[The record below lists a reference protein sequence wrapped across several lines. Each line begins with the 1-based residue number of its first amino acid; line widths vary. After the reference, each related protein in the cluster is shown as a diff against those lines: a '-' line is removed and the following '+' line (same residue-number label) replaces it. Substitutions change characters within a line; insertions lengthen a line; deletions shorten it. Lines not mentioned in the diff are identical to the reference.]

1 MNFTGKIIAI
11 LPARSGIGKNSG
23 KEWRS
28 QDFVVEDASGRF
40 VQSFVFSLFNKDL
53 PAAVGDEVEVT
64 FDARAKE
71 WQGRWFNSLEA
82 FSVTPTSTSRNPATS
97 ESRKNDIT
105 QERKPENP
113 NEKDDLPF

>member
-11 LPARSGIGKNSG
+11 LPARSGISQKSG
-23 KEWRS
+23 KEWKS

-64 FDARAKE
+64 FDAKAKE

-82 FSVTPTSTSRNPATS
+82 FSVKPLSMNASQDTTRNP
-97 ESRKNDIT
+97 EPR
-105 QERKPENP
+105 QPET
-113 NEKDDLPF
+113 NEKEDDLPF

>member
-82 FSVTPTSTSRNPATS
+82 FSVNPISRNPATS
-97 ESRKNDIT
+97 ESRNDIP

-113 NEKDDLPF
+113 NEKDDDLPF

>member
-82 FSVTPTSTSRNPATS
+82 FSVTPTSRNPATS
-97 ESRKNDIT
+97 ESRHHDIT
-105 QERKPENP
+105 TSRQPETP
-113 NEKDDLPF
+113 NEKDDDLPF